1 MAWETRGA
9 RPYYYKSRR
18 IGNVVRK
25 TYLGSGEV
33 AKQAAANDAAAKAQR
48 VADQTALAEFQTRL
62 ANVDQLVASA
72 ADGANLLTEATL
84 LALGFHEHRGT
95 WRSYR
100 EKVDSGRIGR

>member
-33 AKQAAANDAAAKAQR
+33 AKQAAANDAAAKVKR
-48 VADQTALAEFQTRL
+48 VANQTALAEFQTRL
-62 ANVDQLVASA
+62 AGVDQLA
-72 ADGANLLTEATL
+72 ADVDQGVRLLTEAAL
-84 LALGFHEHRGT
+84 LTAGFREHRGE
-95 WRSYR
+95 WRLSR
-100 EKVDSGRIGR
+100 D